1 MGFPVTRPHVEIRL
15 VVKKRTEINNCGK
28 VKLRQDVAK
37 YFNSISP
44 QSNTDNKIQK

>member
-28 VKLRQDVAK
+28 
-37 YFNSISP
+37 P
-44 QSNTDNKIQK
+44 QVTPRRGQVL